1 MEENKYRKA
10 KDRAYNFYRSIDCV
24 SCAALSGE
32 KVYFDDRGFRHLV
45 FKGNKRRPI
54 SEQVYRFNLMKIV
67 PTAISKSS
75 DITYYEGETAKF
87 WSIKYKKIKV
97 VVRQLRG
104 GRKHFFSVM

>member
-1 MEENKYRKA
+1 MDDNKYKKA
-10 KDRAYNFYRSIDCV
+10 KDRAYDFYRSIDCV
-24 SCAALSGE
+24 SCTVMDGE

-54 SEQVYRFNLMKIV
+54 SEQIYRFNLMKIV

-75 DITYYEGETAKF
+75 DITYHEGETAKF
-87 WSIKYKKIKV
+87 WSIKFKKIKV
-97 VVRQLRG
+97 IVRQLRG